1 MKFPSISLEK
11 RNPIGL
17 VVDDDP
23 VMRVLIKQVL
33 ERDGFVVHEATDGR
47 QALLRFPALLP
58 DIVLLDVMM
67 PEMDGFS
74 ACAAIRALP
83 EGVRTPVLMLTGLDD
98 LDSINK
104 AFDAGATDFISKP
117 ISWGILGHRVRYMLR
132 TANALEALIRSQAT
146 LAEAQRIA
154 RLGTWEW
161 DIDQGRFCWSDEAKN
176 IIGFDGTDDGT
187 PEAFLER
194 VDPESRTLAKQ
205 CLDELVHNGRSIDAV
220 HKLLLIDGT
229 VRHVHLRGIRHGS
242 DASSGLSGTIQ
253 DVTERER
260 AEEQIRYLAYYD
272 GLTSLPNRQFF
283 LEQLQRTIALARR
296 HERQLAVLSL
306 DLDQFKRIN
315 DTLGHQIGDELL
327 QSVAQRLAEG
337 VRGGDEVAR
346 IDVGIDGQLARLGG
360 DEFSLLL
367 VELSHFHDAAKIAH
381 RLLEMLKAPFRIG
394 RQEIFVSASIGI
406 SLFPSDGDSPEVL
419 LKNADTAMHYAK
431 EQGRANYQFYG
442 RTMNSRA
449 LEKLSMEAQLRRA
462 LERNELA
469 LHYQPKV
476 DAKSGAVVG
485 VEALVRWMHPELGVV
500 GPTQFI
506 PIAEEIGLIIPIGEW
521 VLEEACKQ
529 VRTWH
534 QQGYTGLGMA
544 VNIAGPHFRQAKL
557 LRSVG
562 DAIRR
567 LEIPTRCLELEMT
580 ESMLM
585 DNLDATQVTLRRLKE
600 MGVKLA
606 MDDFGTGYSSL
617 AYLKRFPLD
626 TLKIDRSFLKDA
638 PGDASDSALITAI
651 IAMAHSLN
659 LSVVAEGVEYEN
671 QLSFLRDQGCDLIQ
685 GYLVSRPTTPENL
698 DNLLQLQ
705 AIPKSA

>member
-1 MKFPSISLEK
+1 MKFPSMSLEK
-11 RNPIGL
+11 RNPVGL

-33 ERDGFVVHEATDGR
+33 ERDGFVVHEAADGR

-74 ACAAIRALP
+74 ACAAIRAMP

-132 TANALEALIRSQAT
+132 TANALEALIRSQET

-154 RLGTWEW
+154 RLGTWDW
-161 DIDQGRFCWSDEAKN
+161 DIDQGRFCWSSEAKD
-176 IIGFDGTDDGT
+176 IIGFDGADNGT
-187 PEAFLER
+187 PDAFLER
-194 VDPESRTLAKQ
+194 VDPEERAVAKQ
-205 CLDELVHNGRSIDAV
+205 GLDELVHDGRSIDAV
-220 HKLLLIDGT
+220 HRLLLADGT
-229 VRHVHLRGIRHGS
+229 VRHVHLRGIRHGR
-242 DASSGLSGTIQ
+242 DAASALSGTIQ

-327 QSVAQRLAEG
+327 QAVAQRLAEG

-346 IDVGIDGQLARLGG
+346 IDVGADGQLARLGG

-367 VELSHFHDAAKIAH
+367 VELGHFHDAAKIAH
-381 RLLEMLKAPFRIG
+381 RLLEMLKAPFRLG

-419 LKNADTAMHYAK
+419 LKNADTAMHFAK

-476 DAKSGAVVG
+476 DAKTGAVVG
-485 VEALVRWMHPELGVV
+485 VEALVRWLHPELGIV

-529 VRTWH
+529 VRAWH
-534 QQGYTGLGMA
+534 QQGYSGLGMA
-544 VNIAGPHFRQAKL
+544 VNIAGPHFRQTKL

-567 LEIPTRCLELEMT
+567 LEIPSRCLELEVT

-638 PGDASDSALITAI
+638 PDDKGDSALITAI
-651 IAMAHSLN
+651 IALAHRLN

-671 QLSFLRDQGCDLIQ
+671 QLAFLRDQGCDLIQ

-705 AIPKSA
+705 AVPRIA